1 MSVVVVASFF
11 LFGTF
16 SFFVN
21 NVDNLPTAFNWPFSP
36 QKLYPFPDVQGNELL
51 LYGVLGRPRTGLFR
65 LGVGELAA
73 GGLDRFEKSWSHLV
87 IGCRESTAIVESRSP
102 QAMCLAR
109 SGARLCGAGRF
120 FERRLM

>member
-65 LGVGELAA
+65 L
-73 GGLDRFEKSWSHLV
+73 
-87 IGCRESTAIVESRSP
+87 
-102 QAMCLAR
+102 AR